1 MHELSAAASAGG
13 LELPITAYPPSHDHR
28 YNLPVDR
35 THNSRQDI
43 VRSFFNAITTKKDEA
58 VAVMIEHNLVTVNTT
73 GATGQTPL
81 LTAVSVGNVRM
92 VQELVDLGADV
103 NGYGVY
109 TEGKYGQKGGGKPRT
124 SHRTPLQLAAALGNP
139 NLVKL
144 FVGACGELA
153 LRRGGGWRRWK
164 TRHAK
169 AMDHVRR
176 AAEKIYHFGQFFVWE
191 TPRFFL
197 WTVPKECAKGIKY
210 AAVWA

>member
-1 MHELSAAASAGG
+1 M
-13 LELPITAYPPSHDHR
+13 
-28 YNLPVDR
+28 
-35 THNSRQDI
+35 
-43 VRSFFNAITTKKDEA
+43 RSFFNAITTKKDEA

-81 LTAVSVGNVRM
+81 LAAVSVGNVRM

-144 FVGACGELA
+144 FVDACGELA
-153 LRRGGGWRRWK
+153 LRLAADNGHHEIVDFLPLRRGGGWRRWK

-169 AMDHVRR
+169 AMDRVRR

-191 TPRFFL
+191 TRDSSSGWCRRSAPR
-197 WTVPKECAKGIKY
+197 